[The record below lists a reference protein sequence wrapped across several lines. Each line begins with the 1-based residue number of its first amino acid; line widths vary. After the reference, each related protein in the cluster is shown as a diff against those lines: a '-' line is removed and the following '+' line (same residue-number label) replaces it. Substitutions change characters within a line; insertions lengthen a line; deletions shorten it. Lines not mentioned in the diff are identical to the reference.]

1 MTVPQPIAPSWAS
14 VPGRV
19 LEFNVH
25 GRASMRVMATAPT
38 ASQLREMF
46 RPFLTSGLVGADLHV
61 EAEPELMA
69 GASVAEHDYRHTERA
84 LLMCRSKVQVSFED
98 DGIHLRGTRELL
110 TAVLPLLDWIL
121 AGRDVAMIHAATVDW
136 RGNGFALPAWGGVGK
151 TSTIAKLVRRPGV
164 AFMGDDWAF
173 ASAAGELLGYAK
185 PMFIKPHH
193 RPIYPHLFEQR
204 RKPLV
209 PKALSRPVGEVT
221 TLVHPLVTQYP
232 RLASLSR
239 RWSPEHLTIT
249 PQEALP
255 GTPISMSAPLAAV
268 MFVERWEGD
277 GPRLEDVSRPWMVT
291 RLVGNFHAEL
301 ARPSRDLIT
310 ALGATNLVPL
320 EELFAR
326 KAEVLDRALDGRPT
340 LWLRVPVAYS
350 ADEASDSIVEVVE
363 KLAADLGIG

>member
-1 MTVPQPIAPSWAS
+1 
-14 VPGRV
+14 
-19 LEFNVH
+19 
-25 GRASMRVMATAPT
+25 MRVMASAPT
-38 ASQLREMF
+38 AAQLRDMF

-61 EAEPELMA
+61 EAEPDLMS
-69 GASVAEHDYRHTERA
+69 GASVAEHDYRHTESS
-84 LLMCRSKVQVSFED
+84 LLMCRSKVQVSFEG
-98 DGIHLRGTRELL
+98 DGIHVRGTRELL

-209 PKALSRPVGEVT
+209 PKALSRPLGELT
-221 TLVHPLVTQYP
+221 TLAHPLVTQYP
-232 RLASLSR
+232 RVASLSR

-277 GPRLEDVSRPWMVT
+277 EPRLEDVSRPWMVT

-326 KAEVLDRALDGRPT
+326 KADVLHRALDGRPT

>member
-1 MTVPQPIAPSWAS
+1 MS
-14 VPGRV
+14 VVETMPTPGISVRGRV
-19 LEFNVH
+19 LDFNIH
-25 GRASMRVMATAPT
+25 GRASMRVQAGAPT
-38 ASQLREMF
+38 AAQLRGMF
-46 RPFLTSGLVGADLHV
+46 RPFLTAGLPAADLHV
-61 EAEPELMA
+61 GAEPDPMP
-69 GASVAEHDYRHTERA
+69 GASVAEHDYRHTGRA
-84 LLMCRSKVQVSFED
+84 LWMCRPKVQVSFED
-98 DGIHLRGTRELL
+98 DGVHVRGTRELL

-136 RGNGFALPAWGGVGK
+136 RGAGVALPAWGGVGK
-151 TSTIAKLVRRPGV
+151 TSTMAKLVRRPGV
-164 AFMGDDWAF
+164 GFMGDDWAF
-173 ASAAGELLGYAK
+173 LSGTGELLGYAK

-193 RPIYPHLFEQR
+193 RPIYPHLFEGR
-204 RKPLV
+204 HKPLV

-221 TLVHPLVTQYP
+221 TLVHPLVTQHP

-239 RWSPEHLTIT
+239 RWSPEHLTVT

-255 GTPISMSAPLAAV
+255 GTPISTSAPLAAV

-277 GPRLEDVSRPWMVT
+277 GIRLEDVSRSWMVT

-326 KAEVLDRALDGRPT
+326 KAQVLERALDGRPT
-340 LWLRVPVAYS
+340 LWLRVPVSSS
-350 ADEASDSIVEVVE
+350 ADEASDGIVGVVE